1 MLNPPSI
8 DINAFVETTDST
20 TNPAFSH
27 HMKEALIWLA
37 KRQDYSHEYYR
48 QLKRSS
54 SQAKLEVALW
64 MSDNALRIRFE
75 AATLAFIQN
84 IHAAC
89 DAFPFALH
97 ILLGGLST
105 RKNSEDEHFKWHPDL
120 IKQVGQKFPNAVVL
134 REQLHA
140 FMNDMNFQILASLVN
155 QAKHKYLPRIHC
167 EYDVADAQ
175 LYLRIKDFEYIRYC
189 DGNKEKRS
197 VDVLD
202 VLAFAKAIHNETL
215 VKIYQLYLLSY
226 DCVKTG

>member
-8 DINAFVETTDST
+8 DINAFVETIDST
-20 TNPAFSH
+20 TNPAFAH
-27 HMKEALIWLA
+27 HMKEALTWLA
-37 KRQDYSHEYYR
+37 KRQEYYR

-54 SQAKLEVALW
+54 SQDKLEVALW
-64 MSDNALRIRFE
+64 MFDHDARVRFE

-97 ILLGGLST
+97 ILLRGLSS
-105 RKNSEDEHFKWHPDL
+105 RINSVDEHFKWQPDL

-140 FMNDMNFQILASLVN
+140 FMDDMNFQILASLVN

-167 EYDVADAQ
+167 EYDAADVRY
-175 LYLRIKDFEYIRYC
+175 YLRIKDFEYIRHS
-189 DGNKEKRS
+189 DGNKEKLS

-202 VLAFAKAIHNETL
+202 VLAFAKAIHNDTL
-215 VKIYQLYLLSY
+215 VKIYRLYLLSY